1 MSLDDE
7 LMRRF
12 GTDRIRGLMGK
23 LGMDDE
29 TPIEHGII
37 SKSIESAQTKVEGH
51 NSDIRRHVVQYDDV
65 MNRHREVIYADRG
78 RIVAG
83 DDMSDKMDELVSEEL
98 EAIVDR
104 NSGSKGSEI
113 DYESIAQEYN
123 ALFPLEAD
131 SERVTVDEIAGLSH
145 DDLIELLQDDADEA
159 YQEVEDRF
167 GPEAMRQVERHVL
180 LSVIDRLWV
189 EHLTAMDELREG
201 VGLQAYGQK
210 DPLVVYKTEG
220 YRMFGTL
227 TEHIRHDTVHT
238 IFRVKPAIAEQPVQ
252 TRITEEAT
260 TTNRSD
266 ESAKPQVASKKVGAN
281 APCPC
286 GSGKKYK
293 HCHGRV
299 GRRAA

>member
-1 MSLDDE
+1 M
-7 LMRRF
+7 
-12 GTDRIRGLMGK
+12 
-23 LGMDDE
+23 
-29 TPIEHGII
+29 
-37 SKSIESAQTKVEGH
+37 ESAQTKVEGH

-83 DDMSDKMDELVSEEL
+83 DDMSDKMDELVTDEL

-104 NSGSKGSEI
+104 HVAERGGEI
-113 DYESIAQEYN
+113 DYDAIAQEYN
-123 ALFPLEAD
+123 ALFPLEPGA
-131 SERVTVDEIAGLSH
+131 ERVGVEEIEGLSR
-145 DDLIELLQDDADEA
+145 DDLLDLLQDDADEA

-227 TEHIRHDTVHT
+227 TDHIRHDTVHT
-238 IFRVKPAIAEQPVQ
+238 IFRVKPAIVEQPVQ

-266 ESAKPQVASKKVGAN
+266 ESAKPQATSKKVGAN

-299 GRRAA
+299 RSRAA

>member
-1 MSLDDE
+1 
-7 LMRRF
+7 MRRF
-12 GTDRIRGLMGK
+12 GTDRIRGLMGR

-78 RIVAG
+78 RIVSG
-83 DDMSDKMDELVSEEL
+83 DDMSDKIDELVSEEL
-98 EAIVDR
+98 ESIVDR
-104 NSGSKGSEI
+104 NIGVKGGEI
-113 DYESIAQEYN
+113 DYDAVADDYN
-123 ALFPLEAD
+123 ALFPLEPGAARLSAED
-131 SERVTVDEIAGLSH
+131 LYGLSRE
-145 DDLIELLQDDADEA
+145 DIIDALQVDADEA

-167 GPEAMRQVERHVL
+167 GPEPMRQVERHVL

-220 YRMFGTL
+220 YRMYAQL
-227 TEHIRHDTVHT
+227 TDHIRHDTVHT

-252 TRITEEAT
+252 TRITEEST

-266 ESAKPQVASKKVGAN
+266 EAPKPQAARKKVGAN

-293 HCHGRV
+293 HCHGKA
-299 GRRAA
+299 GKRAA